1 MRSRV
6 QSNLKRSWRSELS
19 IGIMELGVGEM
30 DGSVVMSTDS
40 SSREPR
46 FYSKHTASHNRM

>member
-1 MRSRV
+1 MNSRV